1 MMKKNSALKVFALLA
16 VSFGL
21 LPIGGI
27 VDAGAMPIAAPQTS
41 NLLIAAAGDCAAV
54 GEQVAAKQGGQLAK
68 ATPSTQNGAPVC
80 VVVVL
85 VPGRDGERPRRV
97 EVAVPNR

>member
-1 MMKKNSALKVFALLA
+1 MKKNSALKVFALLA

-41 NLLIAAAGDCAAV
+41 NILVAAADDCAAV
-54 GEQVAAKQGGQLAK
+54 AKDFADKQGGKVASV
-68 ATPSTQNGAPVC
+68 TPSVRNGAPVC
-80 VVVVL
+80 IVVVL

-97 EVAVPNR
+97 EQAVPNR